1 MSTQG
6 DGRFD
11 WSGLTLFL
19 ASVAIFALCGWIVW
33 PFLPGMT
40 AAVVLAVV
48 TARPQQWLAH
58 RFGNRTLAAVLAV
71 AVVVIAIVT
80 PTLLVASAIG
90 SRALEFVRG
99 LQASSAQQGFEAF
112 LAQHARLD
120 ALYES
125 FRQNVDA
132 DQMLEKSL
140 SSVAGRIAPLVGR
153 SLGALFQIVVML
165 FMLFFLY
172 RDREEA
178 VATVRALLPLE
189 DDETS
194 FLLGRLRISIQAL
207 VLGRFAVAGI
217 QGLVA
222 GVVFA
227 LLGVHAA
234 VLLGV
239 AVTLCALVP
248 AVGAVVVWLPT
259 AVVLALTGHWL
270 QAAILFVIGALIIST
285 LDNFLYPIFVGS
297 HLRLHTVPIFLAMLG
312 GVWLFGVTGLV
323 LGPIAFNVAAGLG
336 HIWRRRVRGV
346 PFPSDAEA

>member
-1 MSTQG
+1 MSTQ

-19 ASVAIFALCGWIVW
+19 ASTAVFALCGWIVW

-48 TARPQQWLAH
+48 TARPQQWLAQ
-58 RFGNRTLAAVLAV
+58 RCGNRTLAASLAV
-71 AVVVIAIVT
+71 VLVVLAIVT
-80 PTLLVASAIG
+80 PTLLVAGAIG
-90 SRALEFVRG
+90 GRVIEFAHG
-99 LQASSAQQGFEAF
+99 LQASSVQQGFDVF
-112 LAQHARLD
+112 LTQHPRID
-120 ALYES
+120 ALYVA
-125 FRQNVDA
+125 FQQNVDA
-132 DQMLEKSL
+132 DQIIEKSV
-140 SSVAGRIAPLVGR
+140 SSAASRVAPLVGR
-153 SLGALFQIVVML
+153 SLGVLFQIVVML

-178 VATVRALLPLE
+178 IAIVRSLLPLE
-189 DDETS
+189 DDETA
-194 FLLGRLRISIQAL
+194 FLLGRLRTSIQAL

-222 GVVFA
+222 GTVFA
-227 LLGVHAA
+227 LLGVGAA

-248 AVGAVVVWLPT
+248 AVGAIVVWLPT
-259 AVVLALTGHWL
+259 AVVLALTGHWI
-270 QAAILFVIGALIIST
+270 QAVILAAVGALVIST
-285 LDNFLYPIFVGS
+285 LDNFLYPIFVGT

-323 LGPIAFNVAAGLG
+323 LGPIAFNTAAVLAM
-336 HIWRRRVRGV
+336 IWRRRVRGTI
-346 PFPSDAEA
+346 FPEDSVQA

>member
-1 MSTQG
+1 MSAH

-19 ASVAIFALCGWIVW
+19 ASIAVFVLCGWIVL

-48 TARPQQWLAH
+48 TARPQQWLAR
-58 RFGNRTLAAVLAV
+58 RFGNRTLAAALAV
-71 AVVVIAIVT
+71 AVVVLAIVT
-80 PTLLVASAIG
+80 PTLLVAGAIG
-90 SRALEFVRG
+90 GHVVQFARG
-99 LQASSAQQGFEAF
+99 LQAQSAQQGFDAF

-120 ALYES
+120 ALYEA

-132 DQMLEKSL
+132 DQVVEKSL
-140 SSVAGRIAPLVGR
+140 SSAAGRIAPFVGR

-172 RDREEA
+172 RDRDEA
-178 VATVRALLPLE
+178 VETVRALLPLE

-217 QGLVA
+217 QGLLA
-222 GVVFA
+222 GAVFA
-227 LLGVHAA
+227 LLGVQAA

-270 QAAILFVIGALIIST
+270 QSAILFAVGALVIST

-336 HIWRRRVRGV
+336 HIWRRRMRGT